1 MIIGDG
7 DRIVFTGDSVT
18 DAGRGRPIG
27 EGLHAGV
34 GSGYVRQIENLLNVL
49 YPERRFFI
57 TNTGCSGDTSREL
70 KARWQNDV
78 MNLKPD
84 WVSVMIGVNDVW
96 RQFDSPG
103 ITTCHVYPDEYRSNL
118 CEMLERTLPMVKGVI
133 LMSPFYMEPQREDRM
148 RQRIDEYI
156 KICEEVAKKY
166 TCHYINMQ
174 QPFDDYLVYRHS
186 SYIAWDRVHPGNI
199 GSLIIAREFLKAI
212 GVERPL
218 I

>member
-1 MIIGDG
+1 MIFEKNDTLLFIGDSISDY
-7 DRIVFTGDSVT
+7 DRK
-18 DAGRGRPIG
+18 RPVG
-27 EGLHAGV
+27 EGLFNGWGTSYVANV
-34 GSGYVRQIENLLNVL
+34 GALLGCM
-49 YPERRFFI
+49 YPEMGIRVKNVGI
-57 TNTGCSGDTSREL
+57 SGNQVRDL
-70 KARWQNDV
+70 DARWQTDV
-78 MNLKPD
+78 LDQKPD
-84 WVSVMIGVNDVW
+84 WVSVLIGINDVW

-166 TCHYINMQ
+166 NCHYINMQ

>member
-49 YPERRFFI
+49 YPERKIFI
-57 TNTGCSGDTSREL
+57 TNTGSSGDTSRDL

-103 ITTCHVYPDEYRSNL
+103 ITSCHVYPNEYRTNL
-118 CEMLERTLPMVKGVI
+118 CEILERTLPIVKGVI
-133 LMSPFYMEPQREDRM
+133 LMSPFYMEPQREDPM
-148 RQRIDEYI
+148 RKRIDEYI
-156 KICEEVAKKY
+156 KICEDVTKKY
-166 TCHYINMQ
+166 NCHYINMQ

-186 SYIAWDRVHPGNI
+186 SYISWDRVHPGNI

-212 GVERPL
+212 GVERSL